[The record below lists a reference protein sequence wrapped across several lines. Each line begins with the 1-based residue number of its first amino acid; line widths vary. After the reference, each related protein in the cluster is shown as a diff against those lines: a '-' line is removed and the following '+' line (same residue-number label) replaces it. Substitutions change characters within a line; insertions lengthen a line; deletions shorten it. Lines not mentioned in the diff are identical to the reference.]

1 MFWLR
6 FQRPSKVTPDCDVMS
21 VIYDRDP
28 CGLEVRPPEDGL
40 EVWAPDVGGLQVS
53 TRVQVEQALEAFR
66 GCDDLEAVN
75 PSSSGIARANTES
88 FIEEIEQKQNPPNKK
103 PWLILVLAGIALL
116 FVIVAAVLGVVV
128 GLRLNN
134 NKTTPAES
142 PQASS
147 TTTTPP
153 VSSSK
158 PASAVHA
165 NSGIGVTGWWTGP
178 SSFTIRL
185 VYQGQDGYL
194 RLMRYHSGDGKWST
208 LAIFSDARAK
218 LGTPIAASCYNI
230 PYYCF
235 SPITSSDVE
244 IFYLNDQNMIQ
255 EWYFREQDSAS
266 PSAQTFSGSGPM
278 SPNGWKAA
286 ANTRIAAY
294 WPSVIFQDERNQ
306 MQEAY
311 DANLTWVQSSVGLQ
325 CRNGSTFAEVP
336 YSVNAGR
343 FGGDKILYQRD
354 DQKLILEE
362 RTNLTNKLN
371 VGAPPIT
378 LPANGAMGAFT
389 VPRYSNS
396 TDGAMNTYILWQDS
410 SNALQ
415 MTWEDDDTGWRT
427 SSTPTPLG
435 KPDNGTGISCLTT
448 TLWTVASLPS
458 DYSTARCYY
467 LVDGQIREVQY
478 DGSNWLVIGNV
489 QLD

>member
-1 MFWLR
+1 MFWFR
-6 FQRPSKVTPDCDVMS
+6 FRYSSATSDCDVMS
-21 VIYDRDP
+21 VICDRDP
-28 CGLEVRPPEDGL
+28 CGLGVRPPEDGL
-40 EVWAPDVGGLQVS
+40 EVWSPEVGGLEIS
-53 TRVQVEQALEAFR
+53 NRVQVEQALELR
-66 GCDDLEAVN
+66 
-75 PSSSGIARANTES
+75 
-88 FIEEIEQKQNPPNKK
+88 KK
-103 PWLILVLAGIALL
+103 PWLIRVLTGVALL
-116 FVIVAAVLGVVV
+116 FVIVAAVLGVVL

-134 NKTTPAES
+134 RTHSE
-142 PQASS
+142 SS
-147 TTTTPP
+147 TTPP
-153 VSSSK
+153 ASSSK
-158 PASAVHA
+158 PTNAVYA

-208 LAIFSDARAK
+208 LATFSDAKAK

-230 PYYCF
+230 PFYCF
-235 SPITSSDVE
+235 SPITSSDNFTQVE
-244 IFYLNDQNMIQ
+244 IFYLNDENMLQ

-266 PSAQTFSGSGPM
+266 PSAQTFTGSGPM

-286 ANTRIAAY
+286 PNTRIAAY
-294 WPSVIFQDERNQ
+294 WPSVIYQDESNQ
-306 MQEAY
+306 MKEAY
-311 DANLTWVQSSVGLQ
+311 DANLTWAQSAVGLQ
-325 CRNGSTFAEVP
+325 TRNGSPFAEVP

-343 FGGDKILYQRD
+343 FGGEKILYQRD

-362 RTNLTNKLN
+362 RTTLTNKLS

-378 LPANGAMGAFT
+378 IPPNGAMGAFT

-396 TDGAMNTYILWQDS
+396 TDSAMNTYILWQDS
-410 SNALQ
+410 SNTLQ

-427 SSTPTPLG
+427 SSMPTSLG
-435 KPDNGTGISCLTT
+435 RPDNGTGISCLTA